1 MFYKMPVFNGK
12 FPFVIVEADSPEDV
26 LSVALPTDF
35 GDYENA
41 FGTRCTRPA
50 EVLSAVFESYPIVH
64 SDVTIT

>member
-26 LSVALPTDF
+26 LSVALPADF

-41 FGTRCTRPA
+41 FGTKCTRP
-50 EVLSAVFESYPIVH
+50 EVVPAAVFEPYPIVH
-64 SDVTIT
+64 SDGTIT